1 MTYFNIYK
9 NVIYS
14 SEGSR
19 DPSEI
24 ILICWKQF
32 LVSMLKG
39 IVPVF
44 LWKPWLF
51 FQNSLINKKLKRT
64 EFSSHWNVLQHYKCV
79 YSHYDNLHPCGIKAQ
94 ISYRIKKTYWLNFWT
109 EVYIYSVNNSNSVNY
124 IYIYIYIYI
133 RHTLDYISSEWTV
146 TSVFSALIKYYT
158 IYIVNQYKTRICV
171 CESLKKNTC
180 RTCTTPFCGATAGGC
195 ISFKLHFNK
204 QHQNSKSTAR
214 WEHNVHIHPRS
225 NVEVYL

>member
-1 MTYFNIYK
+1 MTQADIIFFVQKLRVCNMFHVFETSSIMINKAAFIWFKNKINIIYFNIYK

-64 EFSSHWNVLQHYKCV
+64 EFISHWNVLQHYKCV

-94 ISYRIKKTYWLNFWT
+94 ISYSYSYRIKKN
-109 EVYIYSVNNSNSVNY
+109 IY
-124 IYIYIYIYI
+124 
-133 RHTLDYISSEWTV
+133 
-146 TSVFSALIKYYT
+146 
-158 IYIVNQYKTRICV
+158 
-171 CESLKKNTC
+171 
-180 RTCTTPFCGATAGGC
+180 
-195 ISFKLHFNK
+195 
-204 QHQNSKSTAR
+204 
-214 WEHNVHIHPRS
+214 
-225 NVEVYL
+225 